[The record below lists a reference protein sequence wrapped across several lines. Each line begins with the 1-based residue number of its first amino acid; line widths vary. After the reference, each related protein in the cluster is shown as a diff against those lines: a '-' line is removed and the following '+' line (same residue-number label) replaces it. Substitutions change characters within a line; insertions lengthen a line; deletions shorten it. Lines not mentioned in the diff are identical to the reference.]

1 MTSDFQ
7 MKPTSFILP
16 VVALILVG
24 SWVGPQRRSM
34 AAVETECV
42 RLRTH
47 IAAVRSASPATSTAH
62 DPLATRRKVI
72 EWTNLAAYFPSNPM
86 MSGGALFGALPDVRV
101 AMRFR
106 QRIEAMSAGE
116 IIATL
121 DEIAALNLP
130 ADARANLERTL
141 LDSLVRK
148 DPGLAL
154 GQMEDRAVL
163 ESSLYSQLIS
173 DALQAWA
180 KKDAGAAGAWFDQ
193 QIAAGKFKS
202 TRLDGVSGF
211 RRMFESSL
219 IGTLLSSSPEAAARR
234 LAALPD
240 DQRGDVMSMYS
251 LTIVPQEN
259 QVAHAELIRA
269 HVPAK
274 DQAETI
280 AAQASRLFKP
290 GDYSAVTAY
299 LERIGATPAERAA
312 SALKAIQDMRPKIPD
327 TNQLTREDIDDL
339 REWVGSQAPD
349 STDLVT
355 GKALGEAAQ
364 GNRKM
369 NFSTAAELA
378 VEYSAASGD
387 DEILA
392 TFLTSWAAKS
402 NKAAARILAGK
413 ISDETRRAE
422 ILNFLK

>member
-1 MTSDFQ
+1 
-7 MKPTSFILP
+7 MKSPITKGLKPASFILP
-16 VVALILVG
+16 AVALLLVG
-24 SWVGPQRRSM
+24 SWVGSQRRSM
-34 AAVETECV
+34 AAVETECA

-47 IAAVRSASPATSTAH
+47 IAAVKSPSFTTSR

-86 MSGGALFGALPDVRV
+86 MSGGSLLGALPDQRV

-106 QRIEAMSAGE
+106 QRMEAMSAGE

-121 DEIAALNLP
+121 DEIAALDLP
-130 ADARANLERTL
+130 ADARANLEWTL
-141 LDSLVRK
+141 LDSLARK

-154 GQMEDRAVL
+154 GLMEDRAVL
-163 ESSLYSQLIS
+163 ESSLYYNLIS
-173 DALQAWA
+173 DALLVWA
-180 KKDAGAAGAWFDQ
+180 KKDAGTAGIWFDR

-202 TRLDGVSGF
+202 KALNGVSAI
-211 RRMFESSL
+211 RQMFESTL
-219 IGTLLSSSPEAAARR
+219 IGILLSSSPEAAARR
-234 LAALPD
+234 LAALPE
-240 DQRGDVMSMYS
+240 DQHGSVLRMND
-251 LTIVPQEN
+251 LTQEN

-269 HVPAK
+269 QVPVK

-280 AAQASRLFKP
+280 AAQASFLFKP

-312 SALKAIQDMRPKIPD
+312 FALKAVQNMRPKIPD

-387 DEILA
+387 DEVLA

-413 ISDETRRAE
+413 ISNEARRAE
-422 ILNFLK
+422 ILNLLK